1 MIEKVFHGSRRYW
14 LLLFILGA
22 FIAAGIYFYL
32 QQTAEGLTVTGMS
45 RGVSWGLYIAQ
56 FTFFVGVAASAV
68 TVVLPYYLHDH
79 RAFGR
84 ITILGEFLAV
94 SSVIMCLLFIF
105 VDLGQPF
112 RILHVILYPSPSSP
126 MFWDTVVL
134 FIYLVINL
142 VIGWTV
148 LAAEYRGTPPPS
160 WVKPLIYLSIPWAI
174 SIHTVTAFLYAGL
187 PGRHLW
193 LTAITAARFLASAF
207 SSGPALLVILCRV
220 ARRYTDFD
228 PGEKPERA
236 LGVIITYA
244 FSAHIFFIL
253 LELFTAFYSGI
264 PSHGAPLERLF
275 WGWEDP
281 SSLTPFMWVSAV
293 LAVTALALLYT
304 PARRRDTGLFIAS
317 IAVIA
322 SVWIEKGLGFVV
334 GGFIPDPLENIPAY
348 RPTLPE
354 IAITAGVWAAGLFIL
369 ALLFKITAAV
379 RRRASE

>member
-1 MIEKVFHGSRRYW
+1 MIEKAFHGTRRYW
-14 LLLFILGA
+14 LLLIMLGA
-22 FIAAGIYFYL
+22 LIAAGIFFYL
-32 QQTAEGLTVTGMS
+32 RQTAEGLSVTGMS
-45 RGVSWGLYIAQ
+45 RSVSWGLYIAQ

-68 TVVLPYYLHDH
+68 TVVLPYYLHDY
-79 RAFGR
+79 RAFGK

-112 RILHVILYPSPSSP
+112 RILHVILYPSPTSP

-134 FIYLVINL
+134 FIYLVLNL

-148 LAAEYRGTPPPS
+148 LTAEYRGTPPPS
-160 WVKPLIYLSIPWAI
+160 WVKPLIILSIPWAI

-193 LTAITAARFLASAF
+193 LSAITAARFLASAF
-207 SSGPALLVILCRV
+207 SSGPALLIILCRV

-236 LGVIITYA
+236 LGLIITYA

-253 LELFTAFYSGI
+253 LEVFTAFYSGI
-264 PSHGAPLERLF
+264 PSHRASLERLF
-275 WGWEDP
+275 WGWSDP
-281 SSLTPFMWVSAV
+281 ASLTPFLWTSML
-293 LAVTALALLYT
+293 LALIALALLYT
-304 PARRRDTGLFIAS
+304 PARCRDAGLLIAS
-317 IAVIA
+317 IAVFA

-334 GGFIPDPLENIPAY
+334 GGFNPDPLERLVEY
-348 RPTLPE
+348 RPTAPE
-354 IAITAGVWAAGLFIL
+354 SLITLGVWATGLFIL